1 MKVLW
6 VLLVIVFLAFWEPA
20 VALSKAEEHPVIKS
34 IPGFQL
40 VPAQSRIKNYA
51 PYQFRVKTKGK
62 KAERVEK
69 KGKYWQL
76 KYVIKDAKGKIDRS
90 VSREEIVQNYKEAA
104 IEKGG
109 EIHYAVGYLL
119 TFSLT
124 REDGGKTWAS
134 LTAGDGSYNLYIID
148 EAAFKKQ
155 LTFDAEKMKKA
166 LDEEGHVAI
175 YGIHFDVDRAVLK
188 LGAEK
193 VLIEMVKLMKNNPD
207 LKIEIQGHTDNT
219 GSADHNLD
227 LSRRRAET
235 VKKFML
241 IYGVDGPR
249 MASKGYGE
257 EKPVA
262 TNDTEEGRAMNRRVE
277 LVSLN

>member
-1 MKVLW
+1 MKVLF
-6 VLLVIVFLAFWEPA
+6 VLLVIVLLALEGPA

-40 VPAQSRIKNYA
+40 VLAQSRTKNYA
-51 PYQFRVKTKGK
+51 SHQFRVKKGK

-90 VSREEIVQNYKEAA
+90 VSREEIVQNYKAA
-104 IEKGG
+104 ALEKGG
-109 EIHYAVGYLL
+109 DILYEVGYLL
-119 TFSLT
+119 TFTLT
-124 REDGGKTWAS
+124 REDGGKTWS
-134 LTAGDGSYNLYIID
+134 FLSAGDGYYNLYIID

-155 LTFDAEKMKKA
+155 LTFDAEEMKKV

-175 YGIHFDVDRAVLK
+175 YGINFDIDRAVLK

-227 LSRRRAET
+227 LSTRRADT
-235 VKKFML
+235 VRKFL
-241 IYGVDGPR
+241 LLYGIEAPR
-249 MASKGYGE
+249 MVSKGYGE

-262 TNDTEEGRAMNRRVE
+262 SNDTEEGRAKNRRVE
-277 LVSLN
+277 LINLN

>member
-1 MKVLW
+1 MKNLG
-6 VLLVIVFLAFWEPA
+6 VLLLILFLAFKGSA
-20 VALSKAEEHPVIKS
+20 VALSKADEHPVIKS
-34 IPGFQL
+34 IPGFQW
-40 VPAQSRIKNYA
+40 VATQSRTKNYA

-109 EIHYAVGYLL
+109 DILYEGGYLL
-119 TFSLT
+119 TFTLT
-124 REDGGKTWAS
+124 REDGGKTWAFLS
-134 LTAGDGSYNLYIID
+134 AGDGYYNLYIID

-155 LTFDAEKMKKA
+155 LTFDAEEMKKV

-227 LSRRRAET
+227 LSTRRADR
-235 VKKFML
+235 VRKFL
-241 IYGVDGPR
+241 LLYGIEAPR
-249 MASKGYGE
+249 MVSKGYGE

-262 TNDTEEGRAMNRRVE
+262 PNGTEEGRAKNRRVE
-277 LVSLN
+277 LININ

>member
-1 MKVLW
+1 MKNLG
-6 VLLVIVFLAFWEPA
+6 VLLLILFLAFEGSA

-40 VPAQSRIKNYA
+40 VSTQSRTKNYA
-51 PYQFRVKTKGK
+51 PYQFRVVKKGK

-69 KGKYWQL
+69 KGKYWHL
-76 KYVIKDAKGKIDRS
+76 RYVIKDAKGKIDRS

-109 EIHYAVGYLL
+109 DILYEGGYLL
-119 TFSLT
+119 TFTLT
-124 REDGGKTWAS
+124 REDGGKTWAFLS
-134 LTAGDGSYNLYIID
+134 AGDGYYNLYIID

-155 LTFDAEKMKKA
+155 LTFDAEEMKKV

-227 LSRRRAET
+227 LSTRRAET
-235 VKKFML
+235 VKKFL
-241 IYGVDGPR
+241 LLYGVDGLR
-249 MASKGYGE
+249 MAPKGYGE

-277 LVSLN
+277 LININ

>member
-1 MKVLW
+1 MKVLR
-6 VLLVIVFLAFWEPA
+6 VLLVIAFLAFGGPA
-20 VALSKAEEHPVIKS
+20 VALSQANEHPVIKS
-34 IPGFQL
+34 IPGFQW
-40 VPAQSRIKNYA
+40 VSAQSRVKNYA
-51 PYQFRVKTKGK
+51 PYQFRVKKGK
-62 KAERVEK
+62 KTEKVEK
-69 KGKYWQL
+69 KGKYWHL
-76 KYVIKDAKGKIDRS
+76 RYIIKDAKGKIDRS

-109 EIHYAVGYLL
+109 DILFEVGYLL
-119 TFSLT
+119 TFMLP

-134 LTAGDGSYNLYIID
+134 LTAGDGSYDLYIID

-155 LTFDAEKMKKA
+155 LTFGAEEMKKA

-175 YGIHFDVDRAVLK
+175 YGIHFDVDRAALK

-193 VLIEMVKLMKNNPD
+193 VLIEMVKLMKNNPE

-227 LSRRRAET
+227 LSMRRAKT

-241 IYGVDGPR
+241 IYGVADPR
-249 MASKGYGE
+249 MVSKGYGE

-262 TNDTEEGRAMNRRVE
+262 ANNTEEGRAMNRRVE
-277 LVSLN
+277 LVNLN